1 MSMMMD
7 SINSVLNWVV
17 PPASLVMLALSWP
30 TLTFINTCEKIYY
43 SFFVEDIA
51 NKVVVVTGASS
62 GIGEQIAYEYAKR
75 GANLVLVAR
84 RDQRLRGISENARRL
99 GAPNVLRMAV
109 DVVKE
114 EDCRRFINE
123 TISTFGRGNV
133 VHFIEHETGYI
144 CVYYDS
150 TINKN

>member
-1 MSMMMD
+1 M
-7 SINSVLNWVV
+7 N
-17 PPASLVMLALSWP
+17 
-30 TLTFINTCEKIYY
+30 TLGCWL
-43 SFFVEDIA
+43 
-51 NKVVVVTGASS
+51 
-62 GIGEQIAYEYAKR
+62 QIAYEYAKR

-99 GAPNVLRMAV
+99 GAPNVLRMAA

-133 VHFIEHETGYI
+133 VHFIEHETAYI